1 MPIYEESGTEVY
13 LSSLMA
19 VLWCP
24 FVNDQQ
30 ARRRHSTSKGALDI
44 SATVSF
50 DGRLRSKSDGSVFP
64 KKSPGGPFWSERS
77 PSMTGSSVGSFNA
90 ATF

>member
-64 KKSPGGPFWSERS
+64 KKISRRAIL
-77 PSMTGSSVGSFNA
+77 V
-90 ATF
+90 

>member
-1 MPIYEESGTEVY
+1 VY

-30 ARRRHSTSKGALDI
+30 GRRRRSTSKGALDI

-50 DGRLRSKSDGSVFP
+50 DGRLRSKNDGSVFS
-64 KKSPGGPFWSERS
+64 KKSPDGSFWSERN
-77 PSMTGSSVGSFNA
+77 PSVTGSSVGSLNA
-90 ATF
+90 VTF